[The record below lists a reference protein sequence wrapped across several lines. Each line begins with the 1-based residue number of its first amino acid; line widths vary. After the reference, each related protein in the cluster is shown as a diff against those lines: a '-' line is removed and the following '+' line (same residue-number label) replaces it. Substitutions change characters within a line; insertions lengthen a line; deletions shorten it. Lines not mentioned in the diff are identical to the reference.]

1 MLKRLDLVSEVE
13 AKTSRVD
20 GQRWSWERF
29 RYLDFGRAYRDGPSV
44 FGRVYLQVPDILEP
58 EENIWRRVSPI
69 DPLIR
74 RVVFE
79 SGYWFWSD

>member
-1 MLKRLDLVSEVE
+1 MQNRLDLVSEVE

-29 RYLDFGRAYRDGPSV
+29 RYLDFSRAYRGSPSIL
-44 FGRVYLQVPDILEP
+44 FRVSLQVPDTLEP

-69 DPLIR
+69 DPLIH